1 MPNDKPLATDKPL
14 DVRLLECFDGDASV
28 TTRQL
33 AQGLRTSEEQ
43 ALAWV
48 RAAQML
54 GCVNRVGGVGWRVL
68 KRGKQR
74 LAEREA
80 WEREQECERE
90 CDADAA
96 GYIDAVIQLAG
107 LLPSNPDQT
116 PEELLRKAA
125 AEIVGL
131 REQLPLAE
139 RVRAEAERSG
149 GGFTSII
156 GKWPGNE
163 TDEEVQAAL
172 PSDEGA
178 CHWCGR
184 EVVLG
189 GPREA
194 DNAGSCFTNVDGET
208 RFACTE
214 HYPVMA
220 AWVDEQVEREQK
232 WQPTPL

>member
-1 MPNDKPLATDKPL
+1 MATDKPL
-14 DVRLLECFDGDASV
+14 EVRLLQCLEDTTAWKGFPIEILCAAKTLGLIDQEWDTPASKPLWSI
-28 TTRQL
+28 T
-33 AQGLRTSEEQ
+33 
-43 ALAWV
+43 AL
-48 RAAQML
+48 
-54 GCVNRVGGVGWRVL
+54 
-68 KRGKQR
+68 GKQR

-80 WEREQECERE
+80 WE
-90 CDADAA
+90 
-96 GYIDAVIQLAG
+96 
-107 LLPSNPDQT
+107 
-116 PEELLRKAA
+116 
-125 AEIVGL
+125 

-139 RVRAEAERSG
+139 RVRAEAERS
-149 GGFTSII
+149 
-156 GKWPGNE
+156 
-163 TDEEVQAAL
+163 DEEVEAAL

-220 AWVDEQVEREQK
+220 AWVDEQVEREQAS
-232 WQPTPL
+232 QPKPV